1 MSSIAPESPDDT
13 LFPGYEPVEVQES
26 APLSADRRRTQ
37 RQADRVA
44 IGVHPLTGG
53 RLHPLASRHRDASS
67 PKDDPFTCGSCWF
80 RELFQ
85 PGNRKVAKC
94 TFGLTNEHRYVT
106 DGPRISGSVATD
118 VRAWW
123 PACPEYTPGDRLS
136 DDAARHIPEA
146 NA

>member
-37 RQADRVA
+37 R
-44 IGVHPLTGG
+44 
-53 RLHPLASRHRDASS
+53 
-67 PKDDPFTCGSCWF
+67 
-80 RELFQ
+80 
-85 PGNRKVAKC
+85 
-94 TFGLTNEHRYVT
+94 RYVT